1 MADLKFADA
10 HSRMSLTANTRCILL
25 QQVCF
30 LPDNTVCINVQ
41 DTTILYANLP
51 LLTCIYGALWTPFFL
66 FDATVKAEAFDIG
79 LVRSGSRS
87 RCFVLYNGLQP
98 SL

>member
-1 MADLKFADA
+1 MC
-10 HSRMSLTANTRCILL
+10 NTL
-25 QQVCF
+25 
-30 LPDNTVCINVQ
+30 Q

-79 LVRSGSRS
+79 LVR
-87 RCFVLYNGLQP
+87 FVF
-98 SL
+98 